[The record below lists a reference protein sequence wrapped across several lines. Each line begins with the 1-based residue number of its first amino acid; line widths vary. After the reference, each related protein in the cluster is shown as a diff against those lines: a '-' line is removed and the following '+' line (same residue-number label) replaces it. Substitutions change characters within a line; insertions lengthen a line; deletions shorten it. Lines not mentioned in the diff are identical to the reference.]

1 MCACVY
7 QTRHD
12 IMVPIGPLAFM
23 PGHLIHTNEIT
34 VLLGESYFAERSAEQ
49 ASGIISR
56 RKDFI
61 QKLIKTSEAEEKKL
75 SARAHTSDHMRRS
88 LLEGFAEDQSED
100 AAQANQ
106 PPHADGDDEDD
117 YEDYDDEDEDDGKV
131 ILPAQ
136 CSEPAPP
143 PSSAR
148 RGGRATTSG
157 PARASSGPGP
167 TPRTT
172 PPAPARPAP
181 PRTRSS
187 RSSRSWSR
195 SAAGRAG

>member
-131 ILPAQ
+131 TLPAQ
-136 CSEPAPP
+136 CSEPAPRP
-143 PSSAR
+143 HPRAAAAGPRLLVPRGLRRGLVRRTGRPRPRRPAR
-148 RGGRATTSG
+148 RRRG
-157 PARASSGPGP
+157 P
-167 TPRTT
+167 
-172 PPAPARPAP
+172 
-181 PRTRSS
+181 
-187 RSSRSWSR
+187 
-195 SAAGRAG
+195 GRAGLRDPGAG